1 MVNTMLIHEHVAKAN
16 CHLCAASTSRRSAGT
31 ANTGNLITAGVAAFN
46 VFTAR
51 FNTSSSRRSS

>member
-1 MVNTMLIHEHVAKAN
+1 MLIHEHVAKAN